1 MGKNHYSL
9 LTLVVLGLVTSI
21 VLVSTMF
28 LKLPTA
34 TGYIHLGDGVIFATS
49 LALGPLYGIVGG
61 ALGSALADILGGYI
75 VWAPWTMVIKGVA
88 GLIVAKLG
96 YNKDRKKQIFA
107 MVLGAIWIIAGY
119 AVGTAVIYSPMAIL
133 PEVMGNIVQTG
144 SGILIGAVLS
154 PVLSKIISEMGFGS
168 KALKEN

>member
-1 MGKNHYSL
+1 M
-9 LTLVVLGLVTSI
+9 
-21 VLVSTMF
+21 
-28 LKLPTA
+28 
-34 TGYIHLGDGVIFATS
+34 
-49 LALGPLYGIVGG
+49 
-61 ALGSALADILGGYI
+61 GSALADILGGYV

-96 YNKDRKKQIFA
+96 YNKDRKKQILA
-107 MVLGAIWIIAGY
+107 MILAAIWIIAGY
-119 AVGTAVIYSPMAIL
+119 AAGTAVIYSPMAIL

-168 KALKEN
+168 KAVKEN